1 LEYLPSSGR
10 AFGFIPLAGPF
21 LRRQGAG
28 FASLTGGRMFVG
40 IILGGFLIAM
50 AATQVAC
57 RHLDGPTIHFGT
69 PADPRLN
76 PQSQF

>member
-1 LEYLPSSGR
+1 
-10 AFGFIPLAGPF
+10 
-21 LRRQGAG
+21 
-28 FASLTGGRMFVG
+28 MFVG